1 MNPRFHF
8 RFFCPRVNHDDTYR
22 LNIHEEGWHV
32 DHISIGGKCDKR
44 ADPYL
49 YRNLDHDHVQYPSGL
64 GFEME
69 LLFEHA
75 RDKTLPDEEI
85 QRRLDELARWVER
98 VNAVEQPVFE

>member
-1 MNPRFHF
+1 
-8 RFFCPRVNHDDTYR
+8 
-22 LNIHEEGWHV
+22 
-32 DHISIGGKCDKR
+32 
-44 ADPYL
+44 
-49 YRNLDHDHVQYPSGL
+49 
-64 GFEME
+64 ME